1 MNGMGFGHEKHKC
14 PLSKVCNRSKSLLKA
29 FWSCSLCFT
38 CRVGA
43 IYKLPDT
50 LDFIKVYLDFRN
62 TSCVLTEFGSYAAR
76 NMFP

>member
-1 MNGMGFGHEKHKC
+1 MERKDVKELSRLMQSFH
-14 PLSKVCNRSKSLLKA
+14 LSKMLLTANHK
-29 FWSCSLCFT
+29 
-38 CRVGA
+38 
-43 IYKLPDT
+43 I